1 MTPAKRLIMMG
12 FVQAKNELVYTPAT
26 WAEWSGIGASF
37 GTSVVDNYLVV
48 ENEDATSAA
57 NLLLDCN
64 FKPNTKYGMLIHIRF
79 NTRGAN
85 TFVSVK
91 ADDYP
96 FENRFRIPAYET
108 GNFKH
113 VSATKAEFSMN
124 MMYIWVGISAGKV
137 ELGKYRVFELPAGS
151 QIEWDFENLGADQ
164 LDAKYPF

>member
-1 MTPAKRLIMMG
+1 MTPAKRLIVMG

-26 WAEWSGIGASF
+26 WAEWSGIGTS
-37 GTSVVDNYLVV
+37 GTSVVDNYLVA
-48 ENEDATSAA
+48 ENKDAASTHF
-57 NLLLDCN
+57 LDCN

-79 NTRGAN
+79 NTRTIN
-85 TFVSVK
+85 TIVSVA

-96 FENRFRIPAYET
+96 FEDYFRIPAYET

-113 VSATKAEFSMN
+113 VSTTKAEFSRN
-124 MMYIWVGISAGKV
+124 MMYMWLNIDAGKV